1 MWDKS
6 TQELFQYLK
15 SLNEDI
21 WEYPFQRI
29 IKRNEFGEKI
39 LKELLDYC
47 NFKNEN
53 DVADFMKIFLTWYN
67 NSPQYV
73 LGGYSPIEFMIQQN
87 DI

>member
-1 MWDKS
+1 MENK
-6 TQELFQYLK
+6 EIAKRYGK
-15 SLNEDI
+15 IEKLNEDI

-53 DVADFMKIFLTWYN
+53 DVAYFMKIFLTWYN

-73 LGGYSPIEFMIQQN
+73 LGGYSPVELMIQQN